1 MGQPWSTL
9 EGQLVTLSNAGATN
23 WITSKKKCCRK
34 HHFSSP
40 TRPKITHT
48 QNRKILHFA
57 LWSHIVLCRTYY
69 VRRPRFHFKLHF
81 IHSAVTLLFWLLKK
95 TWIISSSSHIQS
107 VLIGVEYWNYCW
119 ALDVYL
125 LFAAWMGQSQSKL
138 IHIFVSYKSVIYFWF
153 CLPK

>member
-1 MGQPWSTL
+1 MFPNIGFVNYLYELSIKDWALEMGQPWSTL

-57 LWSHIVLCRTYY
+57 LWSHVVLCRTYY

-95 TWIISSSSHIQS
+95 TSQFEFAKIGFFLWIRC
-107 VLIGVEYWNYCW
+107 NYI
-119 ALDVYL
+119 AS
-125 LFAAWMGQSQSKL
+125 F
-138 IHIFVSYKSVIYFWF
+138 
-153 CLPK
+153 

>member
-57 LWSHIVLCRTYY
+57 LWSHVLCRTYY

-81 IHSAVTLLFWLLKK
+81 MHSVVTLLFWLLKK
-95 TWIISSSSHIQS
+95 ASQSAKTWIREDLNFFIFFHK
-107 VLIGVEYWNYCW
+107 
-119 ALDVYL
+119 LDVITLPAFMEDKYFSSYL
-125 LFAAWMGQSQSKL
+125 RSR
-138 IHIFVSYKSVIYFWF
+138 
-153 CLPK
+153 